1 MRYYFFDWNY
11 LLTQTGTT
19 SLYKVNRADLNLY
32 WNYYKFY
39 FTNWK
44 LASDYLIQDL
54 FFLLYKWEKPILKD
68 ENKARSERV
77 KNLIR
82 KMKTLIQKIGE
93 RNIDKIRERTRLN
106 IRATVKFI
114 EQFFNSLDFQKGD
127 ILSRINLSTNID
139 DAVDIALEII
149 EKILEE
155 FEKYRN
161 RLKEIFGGTEQ
172 GLNMFLNE
180 KSIFE
185 LANNSNVRRILDLID
200 KYYGDEIFTS
210 KTGLETE
217 GYSGIKFSNE
227 LPPFPSEILLEEI
240 LPDYLTVKFL
250 KNELMNYEKEKLAE
264 VPALIFIVDESGSM
278 EGLKIDMAKALF
290 LKLASLCFKNRKPV
304 IYIGFSDKAKTRL
317 KITDY
322 SILYK
327 NDSFSDMF
335 LDTLTSFMNGGTNF
349 ANATNQLISEL
360 NKTKINDYEIV
371 FITDGGDGK
380 TEMPEGFKELKPL
393 YLILLDNTYNELVKR
408 NHWILSNM
416 KNYVNNYID
425 AYHDLKQLFKI
436 KLKN

>member
-1 MRYYFFDWNY
+1 MNYWHFDWNY

-32 WNYYKFY
+32 WNCYRFY
-39 FTNWK
+39 FNNWR

-54 FFLLYKWEKPILKD
+54 FFLLYKWEKPTLKD
-68 ENKARSERV
+68 ETKSKSDRI
-77 KNLIR
+77 KDLIR
-82 KMKTLIQKIGE
+82 KMKTVIEKIGNK
-93 RNIDKIRERTRLN
+93 NINKIREKTRLN

-114 EQFFNSLDFQKGD
+114 EEFFANLNNQRGD
-127 ILSRINLSTNID
+127 SSSRIALSTNID
-139 DAVDIALEII
+139 NAIDIALARVEEI
-149 EKILEE
+149 LAE

-161 RLKEIFGGTEQ
+161 RLKEIFGGKEQ
-172 GLNMFLNE
+172 GLNIFLNE
-180 KSIFE
+180 RIVFE
-185 LANNSNVRRILDLID
+185 LANNTEVRQILDLVE
-200 KYYGDEIFTS
+200 KHYGDEIFTS
-210 KTGLETE
+210 RTGIETE

-227 LPPFPSEILLEEI
+227 LPPFPSEIILEEL

-264 VPALIFIVDESGSM
+264 VPAIVFIVDESASM
-278 EGLKIDMAKALF
+278 EGLKINMAKALF

-304 IYIGFSDKAKTRL
+304 IYIGFSDRARTRL

-335 LDTLTSFMNGGTNF
+335 LDTLTSFMRGGTDF
-349 ANATNQLISEL
+349 ASAIECLIKEL
-360 NKTKINDYEIV
+360 KNSKISNYEIV
-371 FITDGGDGK
+371 FITDGGDSD
-380 TEMPEGFKELKPL
+380 TEMPKGFRELKPL
-393 YLILLDNTYNELVKR
+393 YLILLDDTYEELVKR

-425 AYHDLKQLFKI
+425 AYHDLKKLFTSSKI
-436 KLKN
+436 

>member
-11 LLTQTGTT
+11 LLKQIGTT

-32 WNYYKFY
+32 WNYYKYY
-39 FTNWK
+39 FNNWK

-54 FFLLYKWEKPILKD
+54 FFLLYKWEKPTLKD
-68 ENKARSERV
+68 ENKAKSERI

-82 KMKTLIQKIGE
+82 KMKTLIEKIGE
-93 RNIDKIRERTRLN
+93 KNIDKIREKARLN
-106 IRATVKFI
+106 IRATVMFI
-114 EQFFNSLDFQKGD
+114 EEFFKNLNNKQNVEEAVAGALAKVEE
-127 ILSRINLSTNID
+127 ILID
-139 DAVDIALEII
+139 
-149 EKILEE
+149 

-161 RLKEIFGGTEQ
+161 KLKEIFGSSEQ
-172 GLNMFLNE
+172 GLNTFLNDRT
-180 KSIFE
+180 ILE
-185 LANNSNVRRILDLID
+185 LANDTRIREILDLID
-200 KYYGDEIFTS
+200 KYYEGEIFTS
-210 KTGLETE
+210 KTGIETE
-217 GYSGIKFSNE
+217 GYFGIKFSNE
-227 LPPFPSEILLEEI
+227 LPPFPSEIILEEL
-240 LPDYLTVKFL
+240 LPNYLTVKFL

-264 VPALIFIVDESGSM
+264 VPALVFIVDESGSM

-335 LDTLTSFMNGGTNF
+335 LDTLVSFMNGGTNF
-349 ANATNQLISEL
+349 ANAINQLISEL

-371 FITDGGDGK
+371 FITDGGDSN
-380 TEMPEGFKELKPL
+380 TRMPEGFKELKPL
-393 YLILLDNTYNELVKR
+393 YLILLDDTYNELVKR
-408 NHWILSNM
+408 EHWILTNM

-425 AYHDLKQLFKI
+425 AYHDLKQLFKFS
-436 KLKN
+436 K